1 MKKQIGKLQGGN
13 NFMIRTVF
21 DNGTLV
27 WSGDEIATLVA
38 AMPDAFKFDSRIN
51 AFRSRGCDYAVILQK
66 IHSMQLDLHDE
77 ACAFA
82 PINDLVLQET
92 LIPRPH
98 QQTAFDAWRQSSY
111 RAVAALPTGSGK
123 TILAVMAIARLK
135 RPTLILVPTI
145 DLMVQW
151 ANVLKRFFNVP
162 IGMWGGG
169 SNETHDIT
177 VSTYNSA
184 ILKMEFYGNR
194 FAFLIADECHHLP
207 GPANQLAAQWSI
219 APYRLGL
226 SATPESDPERDEL
239 LKDLMG
245 GVCCLIQIDELSQG
259 VLSDYIVET
268 IPLELTA
275 LERAE
280 YMENRKIYID
290 FLHQHHLVMNSI
302 RAWRSFIMQAAR
314 SGQAGRKAFE
324 AYLKQKNIARNGE
337 EKYRMVWKLIRKHA
351 GERIIIFTADNA
363 AAYELGRRYYLPVL
377 THHTKSAERKSM
389 LENFR
394 TGDCPVLVSS
404 KVLNEG
410 VDVPEANIGIIVSGG
425 ASVREHVQRL
435 GRILRARPGKQAV
448 LYELV
453 NASTSEINVSNR
465 RREHRAYSSKVGGG
479 SLC

>member
-1 MKKQIGKLQGGN
+1 
-13 NFMIRTVF
+13 MIRTVF
-21 DNGTLV
+21 DHGTLV
-27 WSGDEIATLVA
+27 WSGDDIAALVA
-38 AMPDAFKFDSRIN
+38 ALPAAFKFDSRIN
-51 AFRSRGCDYAVILQK
+51 GFRSRACDYAVILQK
-66 IHSMQLDLHDE
+66 IRSMGIALQDD
-77 ACAFA
+77 ACAFNA
-82 PINDLVLQET
+82 LKDLSLQET
-92 LIPRPH
+92 LVPRPH
-98 QQTAFDAWRQSSY
+98 QQTAFDAWRKAAY

-135 RPTLILVPTI
+135 RSALVLVPTI

-151 ANVLKRFFNVP
+151 ANVLKRFFDVP
-162 IGMWGGG
+162 VGMWGGG
-169 SNETHDIT
+169 SSETCDIT

-184 ILKMEFYGNR
+184 VLKMEFFGNR

-226 SATPESDPERDEL
+226 SATPESDPGRDEL

-245 GVCCLIQIDELSQG
+245 DICCRIQIDELSQG
-259 VLSDYIVET
+259 ILSDYIVET

-275 LERAE
+275 PERAE
-280 YMENRKIYID
+280 YLQNRKIYID
-290 FLHQHHLVMNSI
+290 FLHQHHLVMNSV
-302 RAWRSFIMQAAR
+302 RSWRNFIMEVAR

-324 AYLKQKNIARNGE
+324 AYLKQKNIARSGE
-337 EKYRMVWKLIRKHA
+337 EKFRMVWELIRRHG

-363 AAYELGRRYYLPVL
+363 AAYELGRRYLLPVL
-377 THHTKSAERKSM
+377 THHTKSAERKNM

-394 TGDCPVLVSS
+394 TGACPVLVSS

-435 GRILRARPGKQAV
+435 GRILRARPGKKAI

-453 NASTSEINVSNR
+453 NASTSELSVSNR
-465 RREHRAYSSKVGGG
+465 RREHRAYSSKVNGG

>member
-1 MKKQIGKLQGGN
+1 
-13 NFMIRTVF
+13 MIRTVF

-27 WSGDEIATLVA
+27 WSGDEIAALVA
-38 AMPDAFKFDSRIN
+38 SDPGVFKFDNRIN
-51 AFRSRGCDYAVILQK
+51 AFRSRACDYALILQK
-66 IHSMQLDLHDE
+66 IRSQQLDFSDE
-77 ACAFA
+77 ACAFEPVRELA
-82 PINDLVLQET
+82 LQET

-98 QQTAFDAWRQSSY
+98 QQTAFDAWRKNGY
-111 RAVAALPTGSGK
+111 RGVAALPTGSGK

-135 RPTLILVPTI
+135 RPALVLVPTI
-145 DLMVQW
+145 DLLAQW

-169 SNETHDIT
+169 CNETHPVT
-177 VSTYNSA
+177 VATYNSA
-184 ILKMEFYGNR
+184 VLKMEFYGNR

-226 SATPESDPERDEL
+226 SATPESDPARDEIM
-239 LKDLMG
+239 KDLMG
-245 GVCCLIQIDELSQG
+245 DVCCRIQIDELSDG
-259 VLSDYIVET
+259 ILSDYDVET
-268 IPLELTA
+268 VELELNP
-275 LERAE
+275 EEQSE
-280 YMENRKIYID
+280 YLLNRKIYTD
-290 FLHQHHLVMNSI
+290 FLHQHRLVMTSG
-302 RAWRSFIMQAAR
+302 RSWRNFIMEVAR
-314 SGQAGRKAFE
+314 NGQAGRKAFE
-324 AYLKQKNIARNGE
+324 AYLKQKSIARGGE
-337 EKYRMVWKLIRKHA
+337 EKFNMVWELLMRHI

-377 THHTKSAERKSM
+377 THHTKSSERRCM

-394 TGDCPVLVSS
+394 TGACPVLVSS

-435 GRILRARPGKQAV
+435 GRILRARPGKKAV

-453 NASTSEINVSNR
+453 NSSTSELNVLNR
-465 RREHRAYSSKVGGG
+465 RREHRAYSSKISGGNI
-479 SLC
+479 C

>member
-1 MKKQIGKLQGGN
+1 
-13 NFMIRTVF
+13 MIRTVF
-21 DNGTLV
+21 DHGTLV
-27 WSGDEIATLVA
+27 WSGDDIAALVA
-38 AMPDAFKFDSRIN
+38 AQPAAFKFDSRIN
-51 AFRSRGCDYAVILQK
+51 GFRSRACDYAVILQK
-66 IHSMQLDLHDE
+66 LRSMKLELQDD
-77 ACAFA
+77 ACAFNA
-82 PINDLVLQET
+82 LNDLSLQET
-92 LIPRPH
+92 LVPRPH
-98 QQTAFDAWRQSSY
+98 QQTAFDAWRKSSY

-135 RPTLILVPTI
+135 RSALVLVPTI

-162 IGMWGGG
+162 VGMWGGG
-169 SNETHDIT
+169 SSETCDIT

-184 ILKMEFYGNR
+184 VLKMEFSGNR

-207 GPANQLAAQWSI
+207 GPANQLAAQWAI

-226 SATPESDPERDEL
+226 SATPESDPARDEL

-245 GVCCLIQIDELSQG
+245 DICCRIQIDELSQG
-259 VLSDYIVET
+259 ILSDYTVET
-268 IPLELTA
+268 IPLELSA
-275 LERAE
+275 SERAE
-280 YMENRKIYID
+280 YLQNRKIYID
-290 FLHQHHLVMNSI
+290 FLHQHHLVMNSV
-302 RAWRSFIMQAAR
+302 RSWRNFIMEVAR

-324 AYLKQKNIARNGE
+324 AYLKQKNIARSGE
-337 EKYRMVWKLIRKHA
+337 EKFRMVWELIRRHG

-363 AAYELGRRYYLPVL
+363 AAYELGRRYLLPVL
-377 THHTKSAERKSM
+377 THHTKSAERKNM

-394 TGDCPVLVSS
+394 TGECPVLVSS

-435 GRILRARPGKQAV
+435 GRILRARPGKKAI

-453 NASTSEINVSNR
+453 NASTSELSVSNR
-465 RREHRAYSSKVGGG
+465 RREHRAYSSKVNGG

>member
-1 MKKQIGKLQGGN
+1 
-13 NFMIRTVF
+13 MIRTVF

-27 WSGDEIATLVA
+27 WSGDETASLVA
-38 AMPDAFKFDSRIN
+38 AAPELFKFDNRIN
-51 AFRSRGCDYAVILQK
+51 AFRSRACDYAAVLQK
-66 IHSMQLDLHDE
+66 IRSLQLPLTDE
-77 ACAFA
+77 ACAFE
-82 PINDLVLQET
+82 PVNDLTLQET

-98 QQTAFDAWRQSSY
+98 QQTAFDLWRKNGY
-111 RAVAALPTGSGK
+111 RGVAALPTGSGK

-135 RPTLILVPTI
+135 RPALVLVPTI
-145 DLMVQW
+145 DLLAQW

-169 SNETHDIT
+169 SNKTHPIT

-184 ILKMEFYGNR
+184 VLKMEFYGNR

-226 SATPESDPERDEL
+226 SATPESDPERDEIM
-239 LKDLMG
+239 KDLMG
-245 GVCCLIQIDELSQG
+245 DVCCRVQIDELSDG
-259 VLSDYIVET
+259 ILSDYDVET
-268 IPLELTA
+268 VELA
-275 LERAE
+275 LTPEEQQE
-280 YMENRKIYID
+280 YLLNRKIYTD
-290 FLHQHHLVMNSI
+290 FLHQHHLVMTSV
-302 RAWRSFIMQAAR
+302 RAWRDFIMEVAR

-324 AYLKQKNIARNGE
+324 AYLKQKSIARGGE
-337 EKYRMVWKLIRKHA
+337 EKFNMVWELLMRHA

-377 THHTKSAERKSM
+377 THHTKSAERRCM

-394 TGDCPVLVSS
+394 TGECPVLISS

-425 ASVREHVQRL
+425 SGVREHVQRL
-435 GRILRARPGKQAV
+435 GRILRARPGKKAI

-453 NASTSEINVSNR
+453 NSSTSELNVLNR
-465 RREHRAYSSKVGGG
+465 RREHRAYSTKVSGGNI
-479 SLC
+479 C